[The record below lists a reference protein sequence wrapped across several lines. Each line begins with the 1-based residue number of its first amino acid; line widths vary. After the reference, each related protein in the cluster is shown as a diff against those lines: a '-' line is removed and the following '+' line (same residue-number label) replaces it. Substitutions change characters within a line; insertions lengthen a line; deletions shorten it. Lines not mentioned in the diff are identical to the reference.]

1 MSHHHLANRQGQ
13 MVADNVYSK
22 NRSFKGILAMA
33 VRLNKK
39 MLKAKMLK
47 AKTLPYNIVYVH
59 PGSHVGTA
67 IQQSRERS

>member
-1 MSHHHLANRQGQ
+1 
-13 MVADNVYSK
+13 MVADNVCSK
-22 NRSFKGILAMA
+22 NRSFKGMHAAAVVRSFDLIAMA

-47 AKTLPYNIVYVH
+47 AKTLPYNIVDVH